1 MMKKQCIIAKIALHY
16 RQCSNRSF
24 KRDRGKATGES
35 IEHVPQWRKRRTIEL
50 VSSAIAYY

>member
-35 IEHVPQWRKRRTIEL
+35 IEHVAQRRTIEL